1 MSTATLGRINGAVL
15 PSAAFAEL
23 DAAAFEFEQEHDHRY
38 RVARQ
43 QYLRQLLHP
52 SQPRH
57 IRGWIQ
63 QELNRLARI
72 ERGQQQGLT
81 RYVRGGTGPFLPG
94 GSVRYLRGVPGT
106 DVGHMLGR
114 HDGAKK
120 PNGGTWQHD
129 PRNFR
134 LEDPRFNRARPGISR
149 RLGLFHRYREAE
161 ALEAELQTA
170 AERMDAGDL
179 VGQIRDLWRALPP
192 DVKQDIQRRAKQMW
206 DVRGLYFTRFVAAV
220 NTILG
225 RNPAGWQEAIAR
237 NRAATAHQLAMLA
250 GRQARLPA
258 RGATPPPGMSPV
270 QVRQYRRRQQAR
282 GYVPG
287 RGRGRQ
293 RELELEID
301 RASQELESPESFW
314 TKVTPIPGIG
324 NKEGHEILTRRA
336 IAGLGLRPPDPYHI
350 ETGVI
355 RPDRGGRSYWRFPAA
370 ALSGLKAAA
379 QPSHSL
385 RPTPSSSVAS
395 ALRLIQARFAGLHR
409 RAMRASTRKQALEWL
424 GEALHL
430 LQDSYSSAHTERA
443 GGVGRIRNIRAFYV
457 RAGWPPLS
465 RAPHEHNAPSDP
477 RDNIFAGGALRPEAR
492 AAIAASRAFLVM
504 ALRHLR
510 TPRSPLNRV
519 QLLAFIR
526 RYLS

>member
-1 MSTATLGRINGAVL
+1 MSTAALGRVNGALL

-43 QYLRQLLHP
+43 QYLRQLLSDP
-52 SQPRH
+52 RQPRH
-57 IRGWIQ
+57 VRGWVQ
-63 QELNRLARI
+63 QELNRLERI
-72 ERGQQQGLT
+72 ERAQQQGLT
-81 RYVRGGTGPFLPG
+81 RYARGGVGQFLPG
-94 GSVRYLRGVPGT
+94 GSARYLRGIPGM
-106 DVGHMLGR
+106 DVGHKLGK
-114 HDGAKK
+114 HD
-120 PNGGTWQHD
+120 QHD

-134 LEDPRFNRARPGISR
+134 LEDARFNRARPGISR
-149 RLGLFHRYREAE
+149 RLGLFHKYREAE
-161 ALEAELQTA
+161 ALEAALENA
-170 AERMDAGDL
+170 AERMDVGDL
-179 VGQIRDLWRALPP
+179 VGPIRDLLKALPP

-206 DVRGLYFTRFVAAV
+206 DVRGLYFTRLLAAL
-220 NTILG
+220 NTVLAQ
-225 RNPAGWQEAIAR
+225 NPAGWQEAIAR
-237 NRAATAHQLAMLA
+237 NRAAAAHQLAVLA

-258 RGATPPPGMSPV
+258 RSATSPPGMSPV

-301 RASQELESPESFW
+301 RASQELEGAETFW

-336 IAGLGLRPPDPYHI
+336 MAGLGLRPPDPYHI

-355 RPDRGGRSYWRFPAA
+355 RPDRGGRSYWRFPRA
-370 ALSGLKAAA
+370 ALEGLKAAA
-379 QPSHSL
+379 QSSHSL
-385 RPTPSSSVAS
+385 RPTPSSSVAA

-409 RAMRASTRKQALEWL
+409 RAMLAPTRQQALEWL

-443 GGVGRIRNIRAFYV
+443 GGVGRIRNIRAFFI
-457 RAGWPPLS
+457 RLGWPPMS

-510 TPRSPLNRV
+510 SPHSPANRAH
-519 QLLAFIR
+519 LLAFIR

>member
-1 MSTATLGRINGAVL
+1 VSTAALGRSNGAVL
-15 PSAAFAEL
+15 PRPGRAEL
-23 DAAAFEFEQEHDHRY
+23 DAAAFELEQEHDHQY

-43 QYLRQLLHP
+43 QYLRRLLRD
-52 SQPRH
+52 STQPRH
-57 IRGWIQ
+57 VKGWVQ

-72 ERGQQQGLT
+72 ERAQQQGLS
-81 RYVRGGTGPFLPG
+81 RYVRGRTGPFLPG
-94 GSVRYLRGVPGT
+94 GSARDLRGIPGM
-106 DVGHMLGR
+106 DVGHKLGK
-114 HDGAKK
+114 HD
-120 PNGGTWQHD
+120 QHD

-134 LEDPRFNRARPGISR
+134 LEDARFNRARPGISR

-161 ALEAELQTA
+161 ALEAALENA
-170 AERMDAGDL
+170 AERMDVGDL
-179 VGQIRDLWRALPP
+179 VGHLRDLWRSLPP
-192 DVKQDIQRRAKQMW
+192 DFKQDVQRRAKQMW
-206 DVRGLYFTRFVAAV
+206 DVRGLYLTRFLAAL
-220 NTILG
+220 NTILAQ
-225 RNPAGWQEAIAR
+225 NPAAWQEAIAR
-237 NRAATAHQLAMLA
+237 NRAAAAHQLAVLA
-250 GRQARLPA
+250 GQQARLAA
-258 RGATPPPGMSPV
+258 RQATPPPGMSSV
-270 QVRQYRRRQQAR
+270 QVRQYRRRQLVR

-287 RGRGRQ
+287 RTRGRQ

-301 RASQELESPESFW
+301 RASLELEGAEPFW

-336 IAGLGLRPPDPYHI
+336 MAGLGLRPPDPYHI

-355 RPDRGGRSYWRFPAA
+355 RPDRGGRSYWRFPGA
-370 ALSGLKAAA
+370 ALGGLTAAA

-385 RPTPSSSVAS
+385 RPTPSSTVSA
-395 ALRLIQARFAGLHR
+395 ALRLIRARFAGLHL
-409 RAMRASTRKQALEWL
+409 RAMLAPTRKQALEWL

-457 RAGWPPLS
+457 RVGWPPLS

-477 RDNIFAGGALRPEAR
+477 RDNIFVGGALRPEAR

-510 TPRSPLNRV
+510 SPRSPANRV